1 MDEKIIQQDV
11 VDISEKVFESDYFI
25 ETDQWITFLI
35 GDKEHTITF
44 DLTVDAS
51 VYQSDYDY
59 FSPPDSHFIIHHQ
72 SIDIKEVMIGE
83 DVVETTDEDIEYYT
97 KLIELN
103 L

>member
-1 MDEKIIQQDV
+1 MNEKIILQDV

-51 VYQSDYDY
+51 VYQSSGDY
-59 FSPPDSHFIIHHQ
+59 FTPPDSHFTIN
-72 SIDIKEVMIGE
+72 SVEVDIKEVMIGE
-83 DVVETTDEDIEYYT
+83 DVVETTDQDIEYY
-97 KLIELN
+97 KKIIEFN